1 MRIITS
7 FIVILIFFAGGLLG
21 GLMYEPASQEQKQA
35 YQAQNNEAQKREPE
49 NSIEAELIELN
60 DFPHEKKIVKR
71 EQVDDHPIEKVAS
84 MFEKMTTFFFEKVTL
99 ILYSI
104 VDLLF

>member
-21 GLMYEPASQEQKQA
+21 GLMYEPTSQEQKQA
-35 YQAQNNEAQKREPE
+35 YEAQKREPE

-84 MFEKMTTFFFEKVTL
+84 MFEKMTTLFFEKVTL